1 MEVYNPT
8 ELLYEEIDEE
18 KRKVR
23 LLICNSNDEILVAHY
38 NGIYMLPG
46 GSLEENEILDKAIKK
61 ALRREIMEELG
72 KEIEINGYV
81 TTIENLFEMKNSKY
95 YEILFVHNIEF
106 KDEEDKKILETM
118 QNKEGKE
125 YLRYEWVDIDEL
137 DKYDLRPKAMKRIL
151 KEKQYTPY
159 IINDDFKV

>member
-1 MEVYNPT
+1 MDITVNVDDY
-8 ELLYEEIDEE
+8 LLNVRTSGILIHDNKILLHKNINEEHYALLGGRVAIGENSEE
-18 KRKVR
+18 
-23 LLICNSNDEILVAHY
+23 
-38 NGIYMLPG
+38 
-46 GSLEENEILDKAIKK
+46 

-72 KEIEINGYV
+72 KEIEITGYV

-106 KDEEDKKILETM
+106 KDEENKKILETM

-125 YLRYEWVDIDEL
+125 YLRYEWVDINKLE
-137 DKYDLRPKAMKRIL
+137 KYDLRPKAMKRIL

>member
-1 MEVYNPT
+1 MDITVNVDDY
-8 ELLYEEIDEE
+8 LLNVRTSGILIHDNKILLHKNINEEHYALLGGRVAIGENSEE
-18 KRKVR
+18 
-23 LLICNSNDEILVAHY
+23 
-38 NGIYMLPG
+38 
-46 GSLEENEILDKAIKK
+46 

-72 KEIEINGYV
+72 KEIEINCYV

-95 YEILFVHNIEF
+95 YEILFVHEIEC

-118 QNKEGKE
+118 PNKEGKE

-137 DKYDLRPKAMKRIL
+137 DKYDLRPKAMKKIL

-159 IINDDFKV
+159 IINDDFKK

>member
-1 MEVYNPT
+1 MDITVNVDDY
-8 ELLYEEIDEE
+8 LLNVRTSGILIHNNKILLHKNINEEHYALLGGRVAIGENSEE
-18 KRKVR
+18 
-23 LLICNSNDEILVAHY
+23 
-38 NGIYMLPG
+38 
-46 GSLEENEILDKAIKK
+46 

-72 KEIEINGYV
+72 KEIEITGYI
-81 TTIENLFEMKNSKY
+81 TTIENLFEMKSSKY

-118 QNKEGKE
+118 YNKEGKE

-137 DKYDLRPKAMKRIL
+137 DKYNLKPKSMIKIL
-151 KEKQYTPY
+151 KEKQYPAH